1 MDKPL
6 VKNASNVKEIQEAK
20 RSEKNKRWQEKED
33 LQWVLNSPSGR
44 RYLWK
49 VLCNCGIYKTS
60 YGQGEDISF
69 LEGRRNIGLS
79 ILDDIND
86 VDRTIYSK
94 MMEENK

>member
-49 VLCNCGIYKTS
+49 VLCNCGI
-60 YGQGEDISF
+60 F
-69 LEGRRNIGLS
+69 EGRRNIGLS